1 MSVELL
7 QTMSLVVFI
16 AAGVFFVLAIALF
29 FLLDVPRIIG
39 DLTGRNAKKA
49 IEQIRQQNERDGNKA
64 HKPSPVNMERG
75 QITDRISATGSLYKQ
90 ETIFDGSVGTEKI
103 STARLVQP
111 NGEETTILQGQGE
124 TTVLSEQSATTLLQ
138 GFGDTTEL
146 NGQESP
152 YQGEGTIEP
161 MMNHQT
167 SFVCALEYELGYL
180 GSDELI
186 E

>member
-7 QTMSLVVFI
+7 QTLSLVVFI
-16 AAGVFFVLAIALF
+16 VAGVFLILAIALF

-75 QITDRISATGSLYKQ
+75 QITDRISETGTLYKQ
-90 ETIFDGSVGTEKI
+90 EPSFDGSVGTEKI

-111 NGEETTILQGQGE
+111 TGEKTTILQGQGE
-124 TTVLSEQSATTLLQ
+124 TTVLSEQGETTLLQ

-152 YQGEGTIEP
+152 YQGKGTIEL

-167 SFVCALEYELGYL
+167 SVVFALEYELGYL

>member
-1 MSVELL
+1 
-7 QTMSLVVFI
+7 
-16 AAGVFFVLAIALF
+16 
-29 FLLDVPRIIG
+29 
-39 DLTGRNAKKA
+39 
-49 IEQIRQQNERDGNKA
+49 
-64 HKPSPVNMERG
+64 MERG
-75 QITDRISATGSLYKQ
+75 QITDRISETGTLYKQ
-90 ETIFDGSVGTEKI
+90 EPSFDGSVGTEKI

-111 NGEETTILQGQGE
+111 TGEKTTILQGQGE
-124 TTVLSEQSATTLLQ
+124 TTVLSEQGETTLLQ

-152 YQGEGTIEP
+152 YQGKGTIEL

-167 SFVCALEYELGYL
+167 SVVFALEYELGYL